1 MHWVAGCWCDGD
13 LGVRAVWRSVGDALL
28 DDVID
33 HKLTS
38 QNRCYINTI
47 PGPEPTFDISHR
59 MGCGW
64 VLGPRYGKGVVM
76 MAVHATLRSSH
87 RTSSFQH
94 RRRPRDFMYID
105 RSPVA
110 MEAERETYL
119 QGLLQRVEALHQK
132 RIYERRGLPE
142 RSK

>member
-1 MHWVAGCWCDGD
+1 M
-13 LGVRAVWRSVGDALL
+13 RAVWRSVGDALL

-76 MAVHATLRSSH
+76 IQGIRGCVEQPDVIEQFTGARVNA
-87 RTSSFQH
+87 RTVYVYSA
-94 RRRPRDFMYID
+94 RKIIKL
-105 RSPVA
+105 V
-110 MEAERETYL
+110 
-119 QGLLQRVEALHQK
+119 K
-132 RIYERRGLPE
+132 
-142 RSK
+142 